1 MSWIVVII
9 IPSTCRAVSLKS
21 VDSVDSI
28 GDEGGGVGGDN
39 DDVRER
45 VGPGDDFED
54 EMSEGVRSDE
64 GNNGSEGQ
72 TGEGGVISTST
83 SSKPRRLKSSEW

>member
-1 MSWIVVII
+1 MSWIVVIV
-9 IPSTCRAVSLKS
+9 IPSTCQAISLEY

-39 DDVRER
+39 NDMRER
-45 VGPGDDFED
+45 VGPGNDSEG

-64 GNNGSEGQ
+64 GDNSSEGQ
-72 TGEGGVISTST
+72 MGEGGVISTST